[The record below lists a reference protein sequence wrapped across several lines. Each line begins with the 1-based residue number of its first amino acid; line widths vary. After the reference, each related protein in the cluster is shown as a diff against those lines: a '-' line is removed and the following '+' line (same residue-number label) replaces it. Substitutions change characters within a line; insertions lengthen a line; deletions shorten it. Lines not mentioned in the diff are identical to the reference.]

1 MISEIIGSVDPSCSL
16 MRLIVLF
23 LGLLWAAITS
33 HVMAKQATKPA
44 GRSADDTRNSV
55 AVKYVSKIPIF
66 MFCKHRSVVPHS
78 LLHSQVTQGKTPKEA
93 KALAKA
99 PCSEA

>member
-23 LGLLWAAITS
+23 VGLLWAAITS

-44 GRSADDTRNSV
+44 GRSPDDTRNFL
-55 AVKYVSKIPIF
+55 AGKYVSAITIF
-66 MFCKHRSVVPHS
+66 HTLS
-78 LLHSQVTQGKTPKEA
+78 LTPSPTGHTVPKE
-93 KALAKA
+93 KEGR
-99 PCSEA
+99 CGRR